1 MKIRMLAWLAAVF
14 AAAYLLLGAESWLL
28 QRSIAE
34 KTLRLHVVANSDS
47 EADQAQKLRVRDCIL
62 ERVSEL
68 TAECETLQE
77 AQSVLEANLSHLQN
91 SAQTLLRNEGSS
103 YAVSVSVGTEL
114 FGTRDYETFSLP
126 AGEYPS
132 LRVKIGAAQG
142 KNWWCVVFPSLCKAA
157 TSDAAK
163 QCAEVGGYD
172 DAESSL
178 ITGGEEKYTLRFKT
192 LEWLMRIFN

>member
-1 MKIRMLAWLAAVF
+1 MKIRILAWLAAVF

-47 EADQAQKLRVRDCIL
+47 DADQAQKLRVRDCIL
-62 ERVSEL
+62 ETVSAL
-68 TAECETLQE
+68 TAQCETAQE
-77 AQSVLEANLSHLQN
+77 AQLVLEENLPKLQE
-91 SAQTLLRNEGSS
+91 SAQTLLRHEGSDYS
-103 YAVSVSVGTEL
+103 VSVSVGTEQ
-114 FGTRDYETFSLP
+114 FGTREYETFSLP

-132 LRVKIGAAQG
+132 LRVKIGAARG

-157 TSDAAK
+157 TSDAAR

-172 DAESSL
+172 DAESAL
-178 ITGGEEKYTLRFKT
+178 ITGGEQKYTLRFKT
-192 LEWLMRIFN
+192 LEWLLHIFD

>member
-1 MKIRMLAWLAAVF
+1 MKIRFLAWIAAVF
-14 AAAYLLLGAESWLL
+14 AAAYILLGAESWLL
-28 QRSIAE
+28 QRSIAD

-62 ERVSEL
+62 ETVSEL
-68 TAECETLQE
+68 TADCESLQE
-77 AQSVLEANLSHLQN
+77 AQAVLEANLSDLQN
-91 SAQTLLRNEGSS
+91 SAQTLLRSEGSD
-103 YAVSVSVGTEL
+103 YAVSVSVGNET
-114 FGTRDYETFSLP
+114 FGTREYETFSLP
-126 AGEYPS
+126 AGEYPA

-178 ITGGEEKYTLRFKT
+178 ITGGEKKYTLRFKT
-192 LEWLMRIFN
+192 LEWLLEIFG